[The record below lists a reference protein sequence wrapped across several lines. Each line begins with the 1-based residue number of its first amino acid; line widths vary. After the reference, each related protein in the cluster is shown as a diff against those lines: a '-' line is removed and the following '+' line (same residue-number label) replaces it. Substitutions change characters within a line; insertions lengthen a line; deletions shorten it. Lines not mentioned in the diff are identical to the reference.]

1 MHVKKDGSRAVL
13 YRMPDPDD
21 MHLEDLF
28 HALRF
33 AFLILTQ
40 QKELYVLHSASF
52 LYRGAPFSF
61 PAVPE
66 PGSPH
71 TLPCGMICTRR
82 PS

>member
-1 MHVKKDGSRAVL
+1 MHVKKTAHAPSF

-52 LYRGAPFSF
+52 CTAGAPFSF